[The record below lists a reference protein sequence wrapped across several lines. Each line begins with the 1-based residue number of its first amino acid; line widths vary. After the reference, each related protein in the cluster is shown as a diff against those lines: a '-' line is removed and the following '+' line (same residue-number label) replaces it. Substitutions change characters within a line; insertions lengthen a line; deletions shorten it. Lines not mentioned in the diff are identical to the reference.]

1 MLVSEIDRKELVY
14 WYVMLHKTLNA
25 PYSTE
30 IDDDVVAASYLKY
43 HISDHGS
50 FKIVTPLFKLV
61 EQIDDKWKILSSMN

>member
-1 MLVSEIDRKELVY
+1 
-14 WYVMLHKTLNA
+14 MLHKTLNA

-61 EQIDDKWKILSSMN
+61 EQIDDK